1 MVLFNTTSADIK
13 TKSGDVVL
21 KSITILKEMRIAQL
35 SSQNDQLKSKH
46 CRKPYCRNG
55 VVNTIR
61 PTLVFQCENMK
72 NSKLHWFLAL
82 FLLEAVKAMD
92 VTFSQI
98 QGPLPMN
105 IEKPF

>member
-1 MVLFNTTSADIK
+1 
-13 TKSGDVVL
+13 
-21 KSITILKEMRIAQL
+21 
-35 SSQNDQLKSKH
+35 
-46 CRKPYCRNG
+46 
-55 VVNTIR
+55 
-61 PTLVFQCENMK
+61 MK

-105 IEKPF
+105 KEKPF